1 VTHDLSSPDLSSPDH
16 QPPTGTPGP
25 SFQAPGQPPAP
36 PYAGAGPA
44 TTSGPPPSAYGAQSI
59 PGQPGQPGPA
69 GQPGQEGPQDL
80 RWTPD
85 GLVAAPAL
93 PPERVGRGAA
103 FALLAVPAGALVA
116 GLIWKIGFVASI
128 SSFIIAA
135 LAATLY
141 VRGSGG
147 RFTKGILVIAA
158 VIALGV
164 VVSFFTVVA
173 VDLYGY
179 FPQLDPEV
187 AATYPTRWG
196 FVRENL
202 FYPPLLKDY
211 TKDAVLFGL
220 FGVLGGLGTILRLVR
235 ARAASSPLA

>member
-1 VTHDLSSPDLSSPDH
+1 VTNDLSAADH
-16 QPPTGTPGP
+16 QPPAGGPGP
-25 SFQAPGQPPAP
+25 SFAAPGQPPAAP
-36 PYAGAGPA
+36 PSPGAGPSNP
-44 TTSGPPPSAYGAQSI
+44 SGPPPAYGAQ
-59 PGQPGQPGPA
+59 PYGPQPYGPQPDGVQPTPAPGP
-69 GQPGQEGPQDL
+69 EGPQDL
-80 RWTPD
+80 TWTAN
-85 GLVAAPAL
+85 GLVASPAL

-116 GLIWKIGFVASI
+116 GVIWKIGFVASI

-141 VRGSGG
+141 LRGSGG
-147 RFTKGILVIAA
+147 RVKKGVAVIAA

-179 FPQLDPEV
+179 FPQLDPDV
-187 AATYPTRWG
+187 AATYPTRWS

-211 TKDAVLFGL
+211 TKDAVLFVV
-220 FGVLGGLGTILRLVR
+220 FGIIGGLGTILRLVR
-235 ARAASSPLA
+235 ARATSGRV

>member
-1 VTHDLSSPDLSSPDH
+1 
-16 QPPTGTPGP
+16 
-25 SFQAPGQPPAP
+25 
-36 PYAGAGPA
+36 
-44 TTSGPPPSAYGAQSI
+44 
-59 PGQPGQPGPA
+59 
-69 GQPGQEGPQDL
+69 
-80 RWTPD
+80 
-85 GLVAAPAL
+85 
-93 PPERVGRGAA
+93 
-103 FALLAVPAGALVA
+103 VPAGALVA
-116 GLIWKIGFVASI
+116 GIIWKIGFVASI

-135 LAATLY
+135 LAASLY
-141 VRGSGG
+141 LRGSGG
-147 RFTKGILVIAA
+147 RFKKGIVVIAA

-179 FPQLDPEV
+179 YPQLDPEV

-235 ARAASSPLA
+235 ARAANGSMV

>member
-1 VTHDLSSPDLSSPDH
+1 MTHGLSSPDH
-16 QPPTGTPGP
+16 QRPGTPGP
-25 SFQAPGQPPAP
+25 SFQAPGHLPAP

-44 TTSGPPPSAYGAQSI
+44 TTSGPPPSAYSSADACAACAAGA
-59 PGQPGQPGPA
+59 GRATGAGAAAGP
-69 GQPGQEGPQDL
+69 P
-80 RWTPD
+80 WTAD
-85 GLVAAPAL
+85 SLVATPAL

-196 FVRENL
+196 FVREGL
-202 FYPPLLKDY
+202 SYPPLLKDD

>member
-1 VTHDLSSPDLSSPDH
+1 MTNDLSAADH
-16 QPPTGTPGP
+16 QPPVGEPGP
-25 SFQAPGQPPAP
+25 SFAAPGQPPAAP
-36 PYAGAGPA
+36 PPGAGP
-44 TTSGPPPSAYGAQSI
+44 SPYGPPPPAYGAQ
-59 PGQPGQPGPA
+59 PYGAQPNTAQPSGAQPYGAQPTPAPGP
-69 GQPGQEGPQDL
+69 EGPQDL
-80 RWTPD
+80 RWTAD
-85 GLVAAPAL
+85 GLVATPAL

-116 GLIWKIGFVASI
+116 GVIWKIGFVASI

-141 VRGSGG
+141 LRGSGG
-147 RFTKGILVIAA
+147 RLRKGVAVIAA

-179 FPQLDPEV
+179 FPKLDPDV
-187 AATYPTRWG
+187 AATYPTRWS

-211 TKDAVLFGL
+211 TKDAALFVV
-220 FGVLGGLGTILRLVR
+220 FGVIGGLGTIVRAFR
-235 ARAASSPLA
+235 ARA